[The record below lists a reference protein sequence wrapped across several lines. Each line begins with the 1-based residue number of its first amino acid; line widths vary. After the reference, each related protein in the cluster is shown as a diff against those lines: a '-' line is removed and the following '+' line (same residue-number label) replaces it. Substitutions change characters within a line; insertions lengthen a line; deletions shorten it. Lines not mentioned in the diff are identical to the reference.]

1 MLPLIFT
8 LLSFFLMVG
17 GTSLEAQG
25 VKTVPPM
32 LGARVPFLVGE
43 HMPHSQKLNKIKII
57 QKIKLCQN
65 THDLKFAILTILKC
79 TIKRH
84 FVCS

>member
-32 LGARVPFLVGE
+32 LGAWVPFLVGE
-43 HMPHSQKLNKIKII
+43 HMPHSQKLNKIGCHSW
-57 QKIKLCQN
+57 LGN
-65 THDLKFAILTILKC
+65 TCHTV
-79 TIKRH
+79 RN
-84 FVCS
+84 